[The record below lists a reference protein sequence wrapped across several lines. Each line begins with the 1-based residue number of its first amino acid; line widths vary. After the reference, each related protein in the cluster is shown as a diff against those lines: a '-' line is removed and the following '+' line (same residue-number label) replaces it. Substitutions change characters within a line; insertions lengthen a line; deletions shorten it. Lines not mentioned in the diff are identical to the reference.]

1 MKKYFIPL
9 VCALVTFATLT
20 VEAQNQTGFG
30 FGSKGSDAIEGSQQG
45 LAPHTAQAVI
55 TGTVKKTYAGL
66 VINTVDG
73 QYILYGEDLAS
84 MVGKKVTVTGRVSQ
98 LRGRNR
104 IFVISFKEVK

>member
-1 MKKYFIPL
+1 MKKYFILL
-9 VCALVTFATLT
+9 VCALVTFTFATLT

-30 FGSKGSDAIEGSQQG
+30 FGSKTGDTIEGSKQG
-45 LAPHTAQAVI
+45 LAPKTTQAEI

-84 MVGKKVTVTGRVSQ
+84 MVGKRVTVTGEVSQ
-98 LRGRNR
+98 LRGRKR
-104 IFVISFKEVK
+104 IFVTSFK